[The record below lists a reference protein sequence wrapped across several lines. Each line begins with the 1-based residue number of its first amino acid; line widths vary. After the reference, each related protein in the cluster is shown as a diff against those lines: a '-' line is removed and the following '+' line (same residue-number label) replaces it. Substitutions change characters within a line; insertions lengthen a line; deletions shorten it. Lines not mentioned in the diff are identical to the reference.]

1 MKDSSNKTIVKNT
14 AFLYFRMML
23 TMIIS
28 LYTSRV
34 VLQIL
39 GVDDFGIY
47 QAVGGIVGFLSFIN
61 SALSTGS
68 SRFLTFELGTGNLEK
83 LNRVFSTTLT
93 IHIVIALIIIIIA
106 ETVGLWF
113 LYNKMIIP
121 SDRMD
126 AAVFTFHISILTAVF
141 TLTQVPYNASIIAH
155 EKMSIFA
162 YMSIVE
168 VAAKLLVVYLL
179 EIGNI
184 DKLKLYATLLFIVQI
199 SLMVFYRY
207 YCGKHFKETVYHFVF
222 DKTIFKSIASFSGW
236 SLFANSAIALN
247 NQGILL
253 LLNIFFSPS
262 IVAARA
268 ISIQANMA
276 ATQFVNN
283 FRTATVPQIVKKYA
297 VGDFYASKQLLLS
310 STKYSYYLMF
320 LLCFPICLL
329 ANPILELWL
338 GIVPEYTT
346 IFLQIIIVQSLFQ
359 VFDTSFYT
367 ALYAKGQ
374 LKENALISP
383 MLLFLGFPVVYLL
396 FKLGHSPIVFSWI
409 SLSTYIILGLIVKP
423 LLIIKIVNYQW
434 SDIWSVFK
442 PCIFV
447 TLAALPIPLFCSYML
462 DIDSLWLFLLM
473 LFITMI
479 SSLLSIYMIGIDGK
493 TKYKLRQYV
502 NF

>member
-1 MKDSSNKTIVKNT
+1 
-14 AFLYFRMML
+14 
-23 TMIIS
+23 
-28 LYTSRV
+28 
-34 VLQIL
+34 
-39 GVDDFGIY
+39 
-47 QAVGGIVGFLSFIN
+47 
-61 SALSTGS
+61 
-68 SRFLTFELGTGNLEK
+68 
-83 LNRVFSTTLT
+83 
-93 IHIVIALIIIIIA
+93 
-106 ETVGLWF
+106 
-113 LYNKMIIP
+113 
-121 SDRMD
+121 
-126 AAVFTFHISILTAVF
+126 
-141 TLTQVPYNASIIAH
+141 
-155 EKMSIFA
+155 
-162 YMSIVE
+162 
-168 VAAKLLVVYLL
+168 
-179 EIGNI
+179 
-184 DKLKLYATLLFIVQI
+184 
-199 SLMVFYRY
+199 
-207 YCGKHFKETVYHFVF
+207 
-222 DKTIFKSIASFSGW
+222 
-236 SLFANSAIALN
+236 
-247 NQGILL
+247 
-253 LLNIFFSPS
+253 
-262 IVAARA
+262 
-268 ISIQANMA
+268 
-276 ATQFVNN
+276 
-283 FRTATVPQIVKKYA
+283 
-297 VGDFYASKQLLLS
+297 
-310 STKYSYYLMF
+310 MF

-383 MLLFLGFPVVYLL
+383 MLLFLGFPVVFLL

-473 LFITMI
+473 LFITI
-479 SSLLSIYMIGIDGK
+479 FSSLLSIYLIGIDGE